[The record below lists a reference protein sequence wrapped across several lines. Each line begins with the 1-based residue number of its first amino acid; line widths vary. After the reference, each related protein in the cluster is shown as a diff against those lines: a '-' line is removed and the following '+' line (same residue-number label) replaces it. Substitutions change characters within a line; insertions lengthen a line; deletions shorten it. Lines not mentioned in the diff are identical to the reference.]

1 MDGTLI
7 DSEPY
12 WIAAETELAA
22 RFGVVWTHEDGLGL
36 VGNPL
41 TVSAQVLR
49 DRGVDM
55 EIDDIIGFLLMRVS
69 DDVRGHVPWQED
81 ARRLLEAAV
90 AAGIPCA
97 LVTMSYTRMADAFLA
112 AVPEAFSVVVTG
124 DRVSRGKPDPEAY
137 LTAAREL
144 GVDIADCVAI
154 EDSPSGVGSAWSAG
168 ARTVGV
174 RRIVPLE
181 PRAGLSRVRGLD
193 GWTVETLARVVGGE
207 VIDELGEER

>member
-22 RFGVVWTHEDGLGL
+22 RFGVTWTHEDGLGL

-55 EIDDIIGFLLMRVS
+55 AIDDIIGFLLMRVS

-81 ARRLLEAAV
+81 ARHLLEATV

-112 AVPEAFSVVVTG
+112 SVPEAFSVVVTG

-154 EDSPSGVGSAWSAG
+154 EDSPSGVGSAWTAG
-168 ARTVGV
+168 ARTVAV

-193 GWTVETLARVVGGE
+193 GWTVETLARVAAGE